1 MELCEQITAQIEPSL
16 TNMGYEIVRVVLR
29 GGDVRTLQVMAERLD
44 RRDMTVDDCEAI
56 SKMVSALLDV
66 SDPIPG
72 RWTLEVSSPGI
83 DRPLVRLND
92 YERFAGFEAK
102 IETVHDIGGRRRFKG
117 QLLGLGETPN
127 TVLLN
132 FEGNKVAFEF
142 DNILKAKLILTDELI
157 KKQQR

>member
-117 QLLGLGETPN
+117 QLLGLGKTPN

-157 KKQQR
+157 KKQQH